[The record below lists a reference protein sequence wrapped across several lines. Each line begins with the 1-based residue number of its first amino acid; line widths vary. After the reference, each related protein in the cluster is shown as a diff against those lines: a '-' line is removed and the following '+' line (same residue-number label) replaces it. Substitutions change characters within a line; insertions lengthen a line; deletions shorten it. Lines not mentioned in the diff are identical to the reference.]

1 MKENYN
7 PIVIEYSETDKESK
21 SVKLI
26 SIFLMLIFAF
36 VPLAEIVTD
45 IDYNHIVYSSP
56 KVFCAMDYIINYEV
70 LTFKPIY

>member
-7 PIVIEYSETDKESK
+7 PIVIQYSETDKESK
-21 SVKLI
+21 SVKLM

-45 IDYNHIVYSSP
+45 LDYNTISHFSKYTCIVGYDFS
-56 KVFCAMDYIINYEV
+56 FGEV